1 MNYWN
6 VGIVFRSTTV
16 EENVTDDN
24 SNNNSNYKNGDN
36 SDDVG
41 NGNDADTDINRVLD
55 FDISNSYLTQNGN
68 NENRIEC
75 LQLHDNGLLDV
86 IYHHQ

>member
-41 NGNDADTDINRVLD
+41 NDNDADTDINRVLD
-55 FDISNSYLTQNGN
+55 FDISNSYLTQNWN

-75 LQLHDNGLLDV
+75 LQLHDKS
-86 IYHHQ
+86 I